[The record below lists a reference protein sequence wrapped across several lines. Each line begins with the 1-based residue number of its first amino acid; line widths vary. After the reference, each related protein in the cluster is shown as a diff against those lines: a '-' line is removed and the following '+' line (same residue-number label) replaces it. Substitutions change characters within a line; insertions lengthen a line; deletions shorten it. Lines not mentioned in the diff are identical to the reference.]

1 MLFYWHPWSR
11 GRYNVPMKKHSMLL
25 AAAAAT
31 SLALLSACGGGGG
44 GGSSAANP
52 TSPVVVTP
60 TPPVVTPT
68 PPAVD
73 PTIPSTPPVG
83 PPVIDPNNPPDWL
96 ALANS
101 CEHPRA
107 GSSDAQGSLMDELK
121 WLRSFYG
128 ETYLWYRELPTNL
141 RLEDYARAVDFFDD
155 YKTFATTASGRAKDR
170 FHFTYPTQVW
180 EDLSSSGT
188 EVGYGV
194 TWARNADTAAPRA
207 WAVAMVA
214 PASPAA
220 LAGLR
225 RGDSL
230 SSVDGVAITDTTSDG
245 VTRLNAGLFPAAAG
259 ETHSLVLTRAG
270 VPLAVN
276 LAARQVSNPPV
287 QNVKTIDTPTGKVG
301 YLQFDD
307 HNQLSESELAKAI
320 GTFKAANIVDL
331 VLDMRYNGGGYL
343 AVANELAYMIAGPA
357 ATSGKIFEQLQ
368 YNDKTT
374 PQAPDMFR
382 TKAYGFKSSQLA
394 GGTALPY
401 LGLKRVTI
409 LTTPGTCSA
418 SESVINGLR
427 GIDVEVNLIG
437 GDTCGKP
444 YGFLPANNCGT
455 TYFAIQL
462 QGANHKGFGDY
473 ADGFQPT
480 CRAGDDLDRAL
491 GDTSERLLAT
501 ALSYRESGICPAQPA
516 MNRARSAT
524 AGSGAMTVVRPQA
537 REIAIRDR

>member
-1 MLFYWHPWSR
+1 
-11 GRYNVPMKKHSMLL
+11 MKKHSIRL

-44 GGSSAANP
+44 GDAPAATP
-52 TSPVVVTP
+52 APPVGVTPTP
-60 TPPVVTPT
+60 TPPVVPT
-68 PPAVD
+68 PSPAPD
-73 PTIPSTPPVG
+73 PTPSTPVG

-96 ALANS
+96 ALANR
-101 CEHPRA
+101 CEHPLP
-107 GSSDAQGSLMDELK
+107 GSSDRQGSLMDELK
-121 WLRSFYG
+121 WLRSFYS
-128 ETYLWYRELPTNL
+128 ETYLWYRELPANP
-141 RLEDYARAVDFFDD
+141 RLENYTRAVDFFAD

-170 FHFTYPTQVW
+170 FHFTYPTEVW
-180 EDLSSSGT
+180 EGLSSSGT

-194 TWARNADTAAPRA
+194 TWARNADPAAPRV
-207 WAVAMVA
+207 WAVAMVS
-214 PASPAA
+214 PASPGA
-220 LAGLR
+220 LAGLQ
-225 RGDSL
+225 RGDGL
-230 SSVDGVAITDTTSDG
+230 LSVDGVALTDTTSDG
-245 VTRLNAGLFPAAAG
+245 VARLNAGLFPATAG

-270 VPLAVN
+270 VPLTVN
-276 LAARQVSNPPV
+276 LASRQVSNPPV

-374 PQAPDMFR
+374 PQPPDMFR

-394 GGTALPY
+394 AGAALPY

-437 GDTCGKP
+437 GETCGKP
-444 YGFLPANNCGT
+444 YGFVPANNCGT

-480 CRAGDDLDRAL
+480 CRADDDFDHVL
-491 GDTSERLLAT
+491 GDSAERLLST
-501 ALSYRESGICPAQPA
+501 ALSYRASGACPAQPA

-524 AGSGAMTVVRPQA
+524 ATIGSGAMTLVRPQA
-537 REIAIRDR
+537 REIAIRNR

>member
-1 MLFYWHPWSR
+1 
-11 GRYNVPMKKHSMLL
+11 MKKHSTLL
-25 AAAAAT
+25 VAAAAT

-44 GGSSAANP
+44 GDTPAATP
-52 TSPVVVTP
+52 TPPVVVA
-60 TPPVVTPT
+60 PPVVTPT

-73 PTIPSTPPVG
+73 PTIPPTPPVG

-96 ALANS
+96 ALANR
-101 CEHPRA
+101 CEHPRT
-107 GSSDAQGSLMDELK
+107 GSFDAQGSLMDELK

-128 ETYLWYRELPTNL
+128 ETYLWYRELPAGL
-141 RLEDYARAVDFFDD
+141 RLENYTRAVDFFDD

-170 FHFTYPTQVW
+170 FHFTYSTEAW
-180 EDLSSSGT
+180 EGLSSSGT

-194 TWARNADTAAPRA
+194 TWARNADPAAPRV

-220 LAGLR
+220 LAGMR
-225 RGDSL
+225 RGDGL
-230 SSVDGVAITDTTSDG
+230 SSVDGVALTDNTSDG
-245 VTRLNAGLFPAAAG
+245 VARLNAGLFPATAG
-259 ETHSLVLTRAG
+259 EIHSLVLTRAG
-270 VPLAVN
+270 VPLTVN

-287 QNVKTIDTPTGKVG
+287 QNAKTIDTPTGKVG

-357 ATSGKIFEQLQ
+357 ATNGKIFEQLQ

-394 GGTALPY
+394 GGAALPY

-455 TYFAIQL
+455 TYFAIQM
-462 QGANHKGFGDY
+462 QGVNHKGFGDY

-480 CRAGDDLDRAL
+480 CRAGDDLDHAL
-491 GDTSERLLAT
+491 GDTSERLLST
-501 ALSYRESGICPAQPA
+501 ALSYRESGICPAQP
-516 MNRARSAT
+516 MLNRAR
-524 AGSGAMTVVRPQA
+524 AGFAPAAGAMTLVRPPVK
-537 REIAIRDR
+537 EIAIRDR

>member
-1 MLFYWHPWSR
+1 MTV
-11 GRYNVPMKKHSMLL
+11 YNIPMEKHSMCW
-25 AAAAAT
+25 AATAAT

-44 GGSSAANP
+44 GDRPAANP
-52 TSPVVVTP
+52 TPPPPVVVTP
-60 TPPVVTPT
+60 

-73 PTIPSTPPVG
+73 PPPSTPPAG

-96 ALANS
+96 ALANR
-101 CEHPRA
+101 CEHPRT
-107 GSSDAQGSLMDELK
+107 GSFDAQGTLMDELK

-128 ETYLWYRELPTNL
+128 ETYLWYRELPTGL
-141 RLEDYARAVDFFDD
+141 RLEDYTRAVDFFDD

-170 FHFTYPTQVW
+170 FHFTYSTEAWQA
-180 EDLSSSGT
+180 LSSSGT

-194 TWARNADTAAPRA
+194 TWARNADPAAPRA
-207 WAVAMVA
+207 WAVAMVT

-225 RGDSL
+225 RGDGL
-230 SSVDGVAITDTTSDG
+230 SSVDGVALTDNTSDG
-245 VTRLNAGLFPAAAG
+245 VARLNAGLFPDAAG
-259 ETHSLVLTRAG
+259 GTHSLVLTRAG
-270 VPLAVN
+270 VPLTVN
-276 LAARQVSNPPV
+276 LTARQVDNPPV

-368 YNDKTT
+368 YNDKTA
-374 PQAPDMFR
+374 PQPPDMFR
-382 TKAYGFKSSQLA
+382 TTAYGFKSSQLA
-394 GGTALPY
+394 GGAALPY

-409 LTTPGTCSA
+409 LTTAGTCSA

-473 ADGFQPT
+473 ADGFEPT
-480 CRAGDDLDRAL
+480 CRADDDLDRAL

-501 ALSYRESGICPAQPA
+501 ALSYRESGVCPARPA
-516 MNRARSAT
+516 MSRARSAT
-524 AGSGAMTVVRPQA
+524 ATATVGSGAMTLVRPQA